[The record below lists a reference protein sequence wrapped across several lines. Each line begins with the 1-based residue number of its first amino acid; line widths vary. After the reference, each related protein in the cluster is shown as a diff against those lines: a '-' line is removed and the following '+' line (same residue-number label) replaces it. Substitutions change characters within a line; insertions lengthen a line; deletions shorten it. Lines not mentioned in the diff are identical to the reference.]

1 MTARYRCR
9 YIKRSTGRENTREL
23 TARSEEDARAEMA
36 RLDDV
41 SEVLWIERLD
51 ERPAT
56 QRQLDYLHDLDVR
69 ITEPITIHE
78 ASDLI
83 ENAQRGRK
91 PAEARDHALAAHFG
105 IGTTR
110 FASKNVIFARITAG
124 LDDDVDLARWYLFR
138 VARHLGYEAKDQ
150 RDRHPGDAD
159 IVEAACRFVEDEK
172 ALRSLRRAA
181 RNSMCDFRWFGSFR
195 GADGVEHPGESTATL
210 AYEKAVALLGGSKSA
225 ARRQPHVVPKPAWS
239 PQATPGRY
247 AGDELPPVE
256 ERPQYLLAI
265 ILGSVLTIILIVLI
279 AR

>member
-23 TARSEEDARAEMA
+23 TAHSEDDARPEMA
-36 RLDDV
+36 RRADV
-41 SEVLWIERLD
+41 SEVLWVERLD

-56 QRQLDYLHDLDVR
+56 QRQIDYLHDLDVR
-69 ITEPITIHE
+69 IAEPITMRE

-110 FASKNVIFARITAG
+110 FASKNAIFARVTAG

-159 IVEAACRFVEDEK
+159 IVDAARRFVEDEK

-181 RNSMCDFRWFGSFR
+181 RNPVCDFRWFGSFR
-195 GADGVEHPGESTATL
+195 AADGVEHPGESTATL
-210 AYEKAVALLGGSKSA
+210 AYEKAVALLGGARPA
-225 ARRQPHVVPKPAWS
+225 ARRQPHAVPKPAWR
-239 PQATPGRY
+239 PPATPGRY
-247 AGDELPPVE
+247 ADDELPPVE
-256 ERPQYLLAI
+256 ERPQYLMAI
-265 ILGSVLTIILIVLI
+265 VLGSVLTVILIWLV